1 MPCTCPRT
9 TTPRAQS
16 AVISRRMKR
25 ALQEPGT
32 ATTRASRSPAFAS
45 VPLPTAAATSPMQTR
60 RRPQIQNRKDSK
72 RMSKTI
78 ELKVPDIGDFHDVPV
93 IEVLVKAGDR
103 VEKDQSLVTL
113 ESAKATMEVPAS
125 AAGIIKEVKV
135 RVGDNVE
142 QGAVIAVAEAEGA
155 ASQSGDTHAD
165 KPTPAKG
172 EKAPVAEA
180 RKPAPAPPK
189 PSPASENQNAPAPV
203 HARETGREPDMQ
215 CRMLVLGSGPGGYSA
230 AFRAADLGLDTVLVE
245 RYGTLGGVCLNVGCI
260 PSKALLHAAE
270 VIDAAELMAMH
281 GIAFGKPKI
290 DLDKLREFKDKTVG
304 KLTGGLASMAKQR
317 KVRAVQGVGTFV
329 SPHELEVVH
338 GKDKKL
344 IRFEQAIIAAGSE
357 AVRLPMF
364 PWDDERVMDS
374 TGALQLRD
382 VPKNL
387 LVVGGGIIGL
397 EMATVYRALGSTVTV
412 VEFMDQLMPGADAD
426 LVRPLAAEL
435 KKQGVAAHLKT
446 KVTAAKAQKNGITC
460 EFEGDS
466 IPEKKTFDRVLV
478 SVGRSANGNKIGAD
492 KAGVVV
498 TERGLIPV
506 DTQMRTNVEH
516 IFAIGDL
523 VGQPMLAHK
532 AVHEGHAAAEAAAG
546 QKRHFDARVV
556 PSVAFTDPEIAWVG
570 VTEREAKE
578 KKLDFGVGK
587 FPWAASG
594 RALGMDRAEGFTK
607 LIYDKATHRVIGGGI
622 VGVHAGDLISEI
634 ALAIEM
640 GAEIGDIALTIH
652 PHPTLGESIGMAA
665 EVAEGTIT
673 DLYIP
678 KRK

>member
-1 MPCTCPRT
+1 M
-9 TTPRAQS
+9 A
-16 AVISRRMKR
+16 
-25 ALQEPGT
+25 
-32 ATTRASRSPAFAS
+32 
-45 VPLPTAAATSPMQTR
+45 
-60 RRPQIQNRKDSK
+60 N
-72 RMSKTI
+72 TI
-78 ELKVPDIGDFHDVPV
+78 ELKVPDIGDFQDVPV
-93 IEVLVKAGDR
+93 IEVMVKPGDR
-103 VEKDQSLVTL
+103 VEKDQGLVTL

-125 AAGIIKEVKV
+125 AAGVIKEVKV
-135 RVGDNVE
+135 KVGDNVQ
-142 QGAVIAVAEAEGA
+142 QGTVVAVVEAEGDA
-155 ASQSGDTHAD
+155 QASPSSQ
-165 KPTPAKG
+165 
-172 EKAPVAEA
+172 
-180 RKPAPAPPK
+180 
-189 PSPASENQNAPAPV
+189 PSPASGGRNQSVPPPAPRGEV
-203 HARETGREPDMQ
+203 PKAEGGSTSHAPPPSQPSPASGGRSQFAPQAATATGRKADME
-215 CRMLVLGSGPGGYSA
+215 CAMLVLGSGPGGYSA

-245 RYGTLGGVCLNVGCI
+245 RYDTLGGVCLNVGCI

-270 VIDAAELMAMH
+270 VIDAAEGMGAH

-290 DLDKLREFKDKTVG
+290 DLDKLRDFKDKTVG
-304 KLTGGLASMAKQR
+304 KLTGGLTSMAKQR

-344 IRFEQAIIAAGSE
+344 IRFEQAIIAAGSQ

-382 VPKNL
+382 VPKSL

-397 EMATVYRALGSTVTV
+397 EMATVYRALGSNVTV

-426 LVRPLAAEL
+426 LVRPLATRL
-435 KKQGVAAHLKT
+435 KNQGVAAHLKT

-492 KAGVVV
+492 KAGVSV

-506 DTQMRTNVEH
+506 DTQMRTNVPH

-570 VTEREAKE
+570 VTEREAKD
-578 KKLDFGVGK
+578 KNLDIGVGK
-587 FPWAASG
+587 FPWVASG

-622 VGVHAGDLISEI
+622 VGVHAGDLISEV

-640 GAEIGDIALTIH
+640 GAEIADIALTIH
-652 PHPTLGESIGMAA
+652 PHRFVHSQKENLTVFTFPFNAGIARLRMQSARAVPRCADRWRGPC
-665 EVAEGTIT
+665 
-673 DLYIP
+673 D
-678 KRK
+678 R

>member
-1 MPCTCPRT
+1 M
-9 TTPRAQS
+9 A
-16 AVISRRMKR
+16 
-25 ALQEPGT
+25 
-32 ATTRASRSPAFAS
+32 
-45 VPLPTAAATSPMQTR
+45 
-60 RRPQIQNRKDSK
+60 N
-72 RMSKTI
+72 TI

-93 IEVLVKAGDR
+93 IEVLVKPGDR
-103 VEKDQSLVTL
+103 VAKDQGLVTL

-135 RVGDNVE
+135 KLGDTVQ
-142 QGAVIAVAEAEGA
+142 QGTIVAVIEAEGDVPSTTQSNPPPPA
-155 ASQSGDTHAD
+155 ARGEVPKAEGGKSQQVS
-165 KPTPAKG
+165 
-172 EKAPVAEA
+172 
-180 RKPAPAPPK
+180 PPPQ
-189 PSPASENQNAPAPV
+189 PSPASGGGSQAAPA
-203 HARETGREPDMQ
+203 ARETGRKPDME
-215 CRMLVLGSGPGGYSA
+215 CWMLVLGSGPGGYSA

-270 VIDAAELMAMH
+270 VIDAAEAMAAH
-281 GIAFGKPKI
+281 GISFGKPKI
-290 DLDKLREFKDKTVG
+290 DLDALRSFKDKTVG
-304 KLTGGLASMAKQR
+304 KLTGGLASMARQR

-338 GKDKKL
+338 GNDRKL
-344 IRFEQAIIAAGSE
+344 IRFEQAIIAAGSQ

-382 VPKNL
+382 VPKSL

-397 EMATVYRALGSTVTV
+397 EMATVYRALGSAVTV

-426 LVRPLAAEL
+426 LVRPLAMRL
-435 KKQGVAAHLKT
+435 KNQGVAVHLKT
-446 KVTAAKAQKNGITC
+446 RVTAAKAHKSGIAC

-492 KAGVVV
+492 KAGVAV
-498 TERGLIPV
+498 TDRGLIPV
-506 DTQMRTNVEH
+506 DTQMRTNVPH

-532 AVHEGHAAAEAAAG
+532 AVHEAHAAAEAAAG

-578 KKLDFGVGK
+578 KKLDVGVGK

-594 RALGMDRAEGFTK
+594 RALGMDRPEGFTK
-607 LIYDKATHRVIGGGI
+607 LIYDAATHRVIGGGI
-622 VGVHAGDLISEI
+622 VGVHAGDLISEVT
-634 ALAIEM
+634 LAIEM

-652 PHPTLGESIGMAA
+652 PHPTLGESVGMAA

>member
-1 MPCTCPRT
+1 M
-9 TTPRAQS
+9 A
-16 AVISRRMKR
+16 
-25 ALQEPGT
+25 
-32 ATTRASRSPAFAS
+32 
-45 VPLPTAAATSPMQTR
+45 
-60 RRPQIQNRKDSK
+60 N
-72 RMSKTI
+72 TI
-78 ELKVPDIGDFHDVPV
+78 ELKVPDIGDFQDVPV
-93 IEVLVKAGDR
+93 IEVMVKPGDR
-103 VEKDQSLVTL
+103 VEKDQGLVTL

-125 AAGIIKEVKV
+125 AAGVIKEVKV
-135 RVGDNVE
+135 KVGDNVQ
-142 QGAVIAVAEAEGA
+142 QGTVVAVVEAEGDA
-155 ASQSGDTHAD
+155 QASPSSQ
-165 KPTPAKG
+165 
-172 EKAPVAEA
+172 
-180 RKPAPAPPK
+180 
-189 PSPASENQNAPAPV
+189 PSPASGGRSQFAPQA
-203 HARETGREPDMQ
+203 ATATGRKADME
-215 CRMLVLGSGPGGYSA
+215 CAMLVLGSGPGGYSA

-245 RYGTLGGVCLNVGCI
+245 RYDTLGGVCLNVGCI

-270 VIDAAELMAMH
+270 VIDAAEGMGAH

-290 DLDKLREFKDKTVG
+290 DLDKLRDFKDKTVG
-304 KLTGGLASMAKQR
+304 KLTGGLTSMAKQR

-344 IRFEQAIIAAGSE
+344 IRFEQAIIAAGSQ

-382 VPKNL
+382 VPKSL

-397 EMATVYRALGSTVTV
+397 EMATVYRALGSNVTV

-426 LVRPLAAEL
+426 LVRPLATRL
-435 KKQGVAAHLKT
+435 KNQGVAAHLKT

-492 KAGVVV
+492 KAGVSV

-506 DTQMRTNVEH
+506 DTQMRTNVPH

-570 VTEREAKE
+570 VTEREAKD
-578 KKLDFGVGK
+578 KNLDIGVGK
-587 FPWAASG
+587 FPWVASG

-622 VGVHAGDLISEI
+622 VGVHAGDLISEV

-640 GAEIGDIALTIH
+640 GAEIADIALTIH
-652 PHPTLGESIGMAA
+652 PHPTLGESVGMAA

-678 KRK
+678 KRKT

>member
-1 MPCTCPRT
+1 
-9 TTPRAQS
+9 
-16 AVISRRMKR
+16 
-25 ALQEPGT
+25 
-32 ATTRASRSPAFAS
+32 
-45 VPLPTAAATSPMQTR
+45 
-60 RRPQIQNRKDSK
+60 
-72 RMSKTI
+72 MSKTI

-125 AAGIIKEVKV
+125 AAGVIREVKV
-135 RVGDNVE
+135 KVGDNIE
-142 QGAVIAVAEAEGA
+142 QGAVIAVIEAEGDAAAEPADA
-155 ASQSGDTHAD
+155 ASL
-165 KPTPAKG
+165 
-172 EKAPVAEA
+172 
-180 RKPAPAPPK
+180 
-189 PSPASENQNAPAPV
+189 PSPSGRGAGGEGSANAQNSNPSPSSQTRREPEPSPGAARHPLPEGEGKSAAAAGAP
-203 HARETGREPDMQ
+203 ETGRNPDME

-281 GIAFGKPKI
+281 GIAFGQPKI
-290 DLDKLREFKDKTVG
+290 DVDKLREFKDKTVG

-338 GKDKKL
+338 GEDKKL
-344 IRFEQAIIAAGSE
+344 IRFEQAIIAAGSQ

-364 PWDDERVMDS
+364 PWNDERVMDS

-397 EMATVYRALGSTVTV
+397 EMATVYRALGSAVTV

-426 LVRPLAAEL
+426 LVRPLAAQL
-435 KKQGVAAHLKT
+435 KKQGVATHLKT
-446 KVTAAKAQKNGITC
+446 KVIAAKAQKNGIAC

-466 IPEKKTFDRVLV
+466 IPGKKTFDRVLV
-478 SVGRSANGNKIGAD
+478 AVGRSANGNKIGAD
-492 KAGVVV
+492 KAGVIV

-506 DTQMRTNVEH
+506 DTQMRTNVAH

-587 FPWAASG
+587 FPWVASG
-594 RALGMDRAEGFTK
+594 RALGMDRAEGFAK

-622 VGVHAGDLISEI
+622 VGVHAGDLISEV

-652 PHPTLGESIGMAA
+652 PHPTLGESVGMAA

>member
-1 MPCTCPRT
+1 MGKT
-9 TTPRAQS
+9 T
-16 AVISRRMKR
+16 
-25 ALQEPGT
+25 
-32 ATTRASRSPAFAS
+32 
-45 VPLPTAAATSPMQTR
+45 
-60 RRPQIQNRKDSK
+60 
-72 RMSKTI
+72 
-78 ELKVPDIGDFHDVPV
+78 ELKVPDIGDFQDVPV
-93 IEVLVKAGDR
+93 IEVLVKVGDR

-125 AAGIIKEVKV
+125 TAGVIKEVKV
-135 RVGDNVE
+135 KVGDNVE
-142 QGAVIAVAEAEGA
+142 QGSVIAVVEEEAA
-155 ASQSGDTHAD
+155 ASQAGDAQANASP
-165 KPTPAKG
+165 KNG
-172 EKAPVAEA
+172 NAPDAEA
-180 RKPAPAPPK
+180 RKPAPASPPPE
-189 PSPASENQNAPAPV
+189 PSSAGKNAPAPV
-203 HARETGREPDMQ
+203 HARETGRQPDME
-215 CRMLVLGSGPGGYSA
+215 CAMLVLGSGPGGYSA

-270 VIDAAELMAMH
+270 VIDAAELMATH

-290 DLDKLREFKDKTVG
+290 DLDKLRDFKDKTVG

-329 SPHELEVVH
+329 SPHELEVVN
-338 GKDKKL
+338 GNDKKL
-344 IRFEQAIIAAGSE
+344 IRFEQAIIAAGSQ
-357 AVRLPMF
+357 AVHLPMF
-364 PWDDERVMDS
+364 PWDDARVMDS

-382 VPKNL
+382 VPKTL

-397 EMATVYRALGSTVTV
+397 EMATVYRALGSAVTV

-426 LVRPLAAEL
+426 LVRPLAAQL

-446 KVTAAKAQKNGITC
+446 KVIAAKGQKNGIAC

-466 IPEKKTFDRVLV
+466 MPEKKIFDRVLV
-478 SVGRSANGNKIGAD
+478 AVGRSANGNKIGAD
-492 KAGVVV
+492 KAGVAV

-546 QKRHFDARVV
+546 RKRHFDARVV
-556 PSVAFTDPEIAWVG
+556 PSVAFTDPEVAWVG

-578 KKLDFGVGK
+578 KNLDVGVGK

-594 RALGMDRAEGFTK
+594 RALGMDRAEGLTK

-622 VGVHAGDLISEI
+622 VGVHAGDLISEV

-652 PHPTLGESIGMAA
+652 PHPTLGESVGMAA

-678 KRK
+678 KKKA

>member
-1 MPCTCPRT
+1 M
-9 TTPRAQS
+9 A
-16 AVISRRMKR
+16 
-25 ALQEPGT
+25 
-32 ATTRASRSPAFAS
+32 
-45 VPLPTAAATSPMQTR
+45 
-60 RRPQIQNRKDSK
+60 N
-72 RMSKTI
+72 TI
-78 ELKVPDIGDFHDVPV
+78 ELKVPDIGDFEDVPV

-103 VEKDQSLVTL
+103 IDKEQSLVTL

-125 AAGIIKEVKV
+125 SAGVIKEVKV
-135 RVGDNVE
+135 KVGDNVA
-142 QGAVIAVAEAEGA
+142 QGSVIAVVEAEGDPGVESAGA
-155 ASQSGDTHAD
+155 ASP
-165 KPTPAKG
+165 PTPSGSGAEAKG
-172 EKAPVAEA
+172 S
-180 RKPAPAPPK
+180 APAQSSRQGTSTRQTAREAW
-189 PSPASENQNAPAPV
+189 PSPAPSGHHGAVGHGGQLDPEGEGKGTIPQAAK
-203 HARETGREPDMQ
+203 ETGRKADME

-245 RYGTLGGVCLNVGCI
+245 RYDTLGGVCLNVGCI

-270 VIDAAELMAMH
+270 VIDAAELMGTH
-281 GIAFGKPKI
+281 GIEFGKPKI

-304 KLTGGLASMAKQR
+304 KLTGGLASMARQR
-317 KVRAVQGVGTFV
+317 KVRAVQGTGTFV
-329 SPHELEVVH
+329 APHELEVVH
-338 GKDKKL
+338 GKDRKL
-344 IRFEQAIIAAGSE
+344 VRFEQAIIAAGSQ
-357 AVRLPMF
+357 AVRLPIF

-374 TGALQLRD
+374 TGALELHE
-382 VPKNL
+382 VPKTL

-397 EMATVYRALGSTVTV
+397 EMATVYRALGSAVTV

-426 LVRPLAAEL
+426 LVRPLAARL
-435 KKQGVAAHLKT
+435 KKQDVAMHLKT
-446 KVTAAKAQKNGITC
+446 RVTAAKAQKNGIAC

-466 IPEKKTFDRVLV
+466 IPERKSFDRVLV
-478 SVGRSANGNKIGAD
+478 AVGRSPNGDKIGAD
-492 KAGVVV
+492 KAGVNV

-506 DTQMRTNVEH
+506 DTRMRTNVEH

-532 AVHEGHAAAEAAAG
+532 AVHEGHAAAEAASG
-546 QKRHFDARVV
+546 MKRFFDARVV

-570 VTEREAKE
+570 VTEREAKG
-578 KKLDFGVGK
+578 KNLDIGVGK
-587 FPWAASG
+587 FPWVASG
-594 RALGMDRAEGFTK
+594 RALGMDRPEGSTK

-652 PHPTLGESIGMAA
+652 PHPTLGEATGMAA

-678 KRK
+678 RRK

>member
-1 MPCTCPRT
+1 
-9 TTPRAQS
+9 
-16 AVISRRMKR
+16 
-25 ALQEPGT
+25 
-32 ATTRASRSPAFAS
+32 
-45 VPLPTAAATSPMQTR
+45 
-60 RRPQIQNRKDSK
+60 
-72 RMSKTI
+72 MSKTI

-125 AAGIIKEVKV
+125 AAGVIREVKV
-135 RVGDNVE
+135 KVGDNIE
-142 QGAVIAVAEAEGA
+142 QGAVIAVIEAEGDAAAKPADA
-155 ASQSGDTHAD
+155 ASL
-165 KPTPAKG
+165 
-172 EKAPVAEA
+172 
-180 RKPAPAPPK
+180 
-189 PSPASENQNAPAPV
+189 PSPSGRGAGGEGSANAQNSNPSPSSQTRREPEPSPGAARHLLPEGEGKSAAAAGAP
-203 HARETGREPDMQ
+203 ETGRKPDME

-281 GIAFGKPKI
+281 GIAFGQPKI
-290 DLDKLREFKDKTVG
+290 DLDKLREFKDRTVG

-338 GKDKKL
+338 GEDKKL
-344 IRFEQAIIAAGSE
+344 IRFEQAIIAAGSQ

-364 PWDDERVMDS
+364 PWNDERVMDS

-397 EMATVYRALGSTVTV
+397 EMATVYRALGSAVTV

-426 LVRPLAAEL
+426 LVRPLAAQL
-435 KKQGVAAHLKT
+435 KKQGVATHLKT
-446 KVTAAKAQKNGITC
+446 KVIAAKAQKNGIAC

-466 IPEKKTFDRVLV
+466 IPGKKTFDRVLV
-478 SVGRSANGNKIGAD
+478 AVGRSANGNKIGAD
-492 KAGVVV
+492 KAGVIV

-506 DTQMRTNVEH
+506 DTQMRTNVAH

-587 FPWAASG
+587 FPWVASG

-622 VGVHAGDLISEI
+622 VGVHAGDLISEV

-652 PHPTLGESIGMAA
+652 PHPTLGESVGMAA